1 MATQPSIDDL
11 DQFSQI
17 GSATE
22 FVRLL
27 PTCVTMPHC
36 SRCISD

>member
-27 PTCVTMPHC
+27 AYVIMPH
-36 SRCISD
+36 